1 MKNLKFTLVMML
13 FLAVSFTAFALQSG
27 APELGDPTSLVQ
39 WLSPVIV
46 WAATALSRLGFKIPS
61 WAIVSIVVPLLSFA
75 ITYFTTGLGEES
87 NWFMQFVYTL
97 SATFIQE
104 VKKKL
109 TPAPTT

>member
-1 MKNLKFTLVMML
+1 MKKLRFTLVMIM
-13 FLAVSFTAFALQSG
+13 FLAASFTAFALQGG
-27 APELGDPTSLVQ
+27 APDLGDPTSLVQ

-46 WAATALSRLGFKIPS
+46 WGATALARLGVKIPS

-75 ITYFTTGLGEES
+75 ITYFTTGLAEDS

-109 TPAPTT
+109 TPAST